1 MQFAYAAFHNSCIR
15 KLTEMANISQVKNV
29 STVSGDLAFLRLDAK
44 KNIKNYIEE
53 QIHFEPEKDIVAL
66 EGIKTRA
73 GRYQTAQRKIYVNNL
88 RQYR

>member
-1 MQFAYAAFHNSCIR
+1 M
-15 KLTEMANISQVKNV
+15 
-29 STVSGDLAFLRLDAK
+29 FLRLYAK

-53 QIHFEPEKDIVAL
+53 QMHFEPEKDIVAL

-73 GRYQTAQRKIYVNNL
+73 GRYQTAQRKTYVNNL